1 LTAKTRDMHRAIVSL
16 MEELEAVDWHNQ
28 RVDACSDPSFDND
41 CAIICSLTNRSH
53 TQITTMTEGNIMT
66 VLTRDDLFSLE
77 KYAAIKT
84 DFRAKVMEHKKNRRV
99 PIGDH
104 ATLYFED
111 ALTMQYQVQEM
122 LRLERIFEADGIQ
135 EELDVYNPLIPTGS
149 NWKATF
155 MVEYDDVEERK
166 EALAQL
172 IGIENTVWV
181 RVGSFDK
188 VFAIANE
195 DLDRTAPDKTSAV
208 HFMRFELTPEMV
220 AAAKNGAAIRVGI
233 DHPAYQHEAELPE
246 GKRASLAADLR

>member
-1 LTAKTRDMHRAIVSL
+1 MK
-16 MEELEAVDWHNQ
+16 Q
-28 RVDACSDPSFDND
+28 
-41 CAIICSLTNRSH
+41 
-53 TQITTMTEGNIMT
+53 
-66 VLTRDDLFSLE
+66 LTRNDLYSLE
-77 KYAAIKT
+77 KYSEIKT
-84 DFRAKVMEHKKNRRV
+84 DFRAKVMEHKKHRRV
-99 PIGDH
+99 PVGDH

-122 LRLERIFEADGIQ
+122 LRLERMFEPEAIQ
-135 EELDVYNPLIPTGS
+135 DELDVYNPLIPNGS

-166 EALAQL
+166 KALAQL

-181 RVGSFDK
+181 KVGNFDK

-220 AAAKNGAAIRVGI
+220 AAVKQGAAIKAGI
-233 DHPAYQHEAELPE
+233 DHPAYKKEIELPE
-246 GKRASLAADLR
+246 DKRDSLAGDLR

>member
-1 LTAKTRDMHRAIVSL
+1 MK
-16 MEELEAVDWHNQ
+16 Q
-28 RVDACSDPSFDND
+28 
-41 CAIICSLTNRSH
+41 
-53 TQITTMTEGNIMT
+53 
-66 VLTRDDLFSLE
+66 LTRDDLFSLE

-84 DFRAKVMEHKKNRRV
+84 DFRAKVMEHKKHRRV
-99 PIGDH
+99 PVGGH

-135 EELDVYNPLIPTGS
+135 DELNVYNPLIPNGS

-166 EALAQL
+166 KALAKL

-181 RVGSFDK
+181 KVGSFDK

-195 DLDRTAPDKTSAV
+195 DLDRSAPDKTSAV
-208 HFMRFELTPEMV
+208 HFMRFELSPEMKTAV
-220 AAAKNGAAIRVGI
+220 QQGAIIKAGI
-233 DHPAYQHEAELPE
+233 DHPASHEETELATD
-246 GKRASLAADLR
+246 KRDSLAGDLR